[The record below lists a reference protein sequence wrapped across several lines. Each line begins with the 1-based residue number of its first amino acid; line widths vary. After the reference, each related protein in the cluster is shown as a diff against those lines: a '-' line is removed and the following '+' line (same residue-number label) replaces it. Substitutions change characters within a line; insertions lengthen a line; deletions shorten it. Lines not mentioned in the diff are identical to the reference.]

1 MAEQKRKGLSRLNK
15 AILFLITSAFFFALM
30 NMFVRLSGDV
40 PTIQKTFFRNFFAL
54 FIASGAMIKNRCSI
68 IPPKGARFDLFMRAA
83 CGYAGVV
90 LNFYAID
97 RLSISDAS
105 LLNKMSPFFAIIFST
120 FLLKER
126 ANKVQWAIIL
136 TAFIGALFVIK
147 PSFQNAELGASIA
160 GFCGG
165 MCAGAA
171 YTFVRRATGK
181 GVKSY

>member
-54 FIASGAMIKNRCSI
+54 FIASGAMIKNRCCI

-160 GFCGG
+160 GF
-165 MCAGAA
+165 
-171 YTFVRRATGK
+171 
-181 GVKSY
+181 